1 MADLEFN
8 RQDIEN
14 LAQKLA
20 SLWDKFSPQERDSA
34 ASHLRECRGQ
44 S

>member
-8 RQDIEN
+8 KQDIEN

-20 SLWDKFSPQERDSA
+20 TLWGVFQPTRTRSA
-34 ASHLRECRGQ
+34 AGHLRDGRGQ
-44 S
+44 G